1 MNYPEASSQNDLD
14 ILLMQGQVAQNA
26 ITLPIVLIL
35 SEMLISSEVLLN
47 HIILML
53 LKIMPEVFLIPITE
67 KNTNRFIN
75 DIRRAIE
82 VEIEGI
88 MNIWN

>member
-1 MNYPEASSQNDLD
+1 MKM
-14 ILLMQGQVAQNA
+14 IR
-26 ITLPIVLIL
+26 LIRRSFKYL
-35 SEMLISSEVLLN
+35 EKIFE
-47 HIILML
+47 ILML